1 MIERDKIK
9 SLLLGLVRERFDNA
23 VPAGLIVDVVN
34 LNRGGKGGLVYLDG
48 ACVRRGAELLDG
60 YHRFMAAE
68 LAGAAVRSQEIRVA
82 QLDEDE
88 EDPIAGAIYV
98 PAGPTPDYVVDRPS
112 RTILIGWKRGERVTT
127 LDEFRTA
134 AMAALADLF
143 AN

>member
-34 LNRGGKGGLVYLDG
+34 LNRGGKGGLVYFDG

-88 EDPIAGAIYV
+88 EDPIPGAIYV

-127 LDEFRTA
+127 LDELRTA